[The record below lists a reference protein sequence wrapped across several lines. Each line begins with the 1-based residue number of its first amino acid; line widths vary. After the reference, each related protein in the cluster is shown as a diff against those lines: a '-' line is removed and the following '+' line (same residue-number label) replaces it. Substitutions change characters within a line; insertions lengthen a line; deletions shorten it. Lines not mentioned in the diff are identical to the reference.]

1 MIPDNP
7 PRALRPSRLR
17 LTGLLAL
24 LVLTLAGYAW
34 YSGQRLLAQQG
45 ITRLDWQGLTLSAS
59 GPRLA
64 RLELEQRGPA
74 GTLRVQ
80 AEQLTFAWRATTAPR
95 LHLRRLDLDWQA
107 ADGPRASPSAP
118 TDPNAV
124 LDALTWLPRSLRIE
138 QLSAQLPCA
147 AGRCRLEGSL
157 ALRHGGAQLL
167 PIDLE
172 LDLQHQAQQA
182 QLRAQLSGSRAAAR
196 LDLRVLFEGQARLT
210 LLASLDSS
218 ASETL
223 WTGQIAIPSLPNTPW
238 PSAWLGE
245 WLVPPGQPLPAA
257 PEGLQLTGD
266 WRLRL
271 PPGPLQSALLDQAE
285 GHLNLNAHLPT
296 PWPLP
301 TLGQV
306 KGDLALK
313 LTTQQSQV
321 RGELR
326 LSQAQATFLQLSGLE
341 AELHLSGQLDG
352 RGMDLTLGPDSGFSL
367 TQARWPALR
376 LDQVRGNLS
385 GLRLQGRYAGTGE
398 DGPRLRGPIE
408 LSLKNL
414 GHARLKPQA
423 WRWQGQLEADPE
435 RIRLQGALSGDS
447 GLALDLTLLR
457 TDNGALTLTARLRE
471 IFLRT
476 GNPLAKTLADW
487 PALLSLSSGRLR
499 ADADLHLAAATAS
512 PRLELNLDLQGL
524 AGIYDRTLLDG
535 LEAHLQLLLEGNQ
548 LQLKVPALSLKQA
561 NPGIALGPLRLQ
573 GDYSATLD
581 RPFKGRLA
589 LRQADSGLLGG
600 LLRLEPAT
608 WDLAQEGLL
617 LPLHLQG
624 LELEQLFRAYPT
636 EGLAGQGT
644 LDGQLPLRISPTGL
658 SIQQG
663 QLAARAPGGTLQ
675 FHSERI
681 RALGRAN
688 PSMQLVTQALEDFHY
703 QRLSSTVDYDE
714 QGKLLLGLR
723 LEGRNPALENGRPI
737 HFSIALEEH
746 IPTLLASLQLT
757 GKLNDLIKQRVQERM
772 RQRPATP

>member
-7 PRALRPSRLR
+7 QRALRPSRLR
-17 LTGLLAL
+17 LGGLFVLLA
-24 LVLTLAGYAW
+24 LTLAGYAW

-45 ITRLDWQGLTLSAS
+45 ITRLEWQGLALSSS

-64 RLELEQRGPA
+64 RIELEHRGPA

-80 AEQLTFAWRATTAPR
+80 VEQLTFAWRATTDPR
-95 LHLRRLDLDWQA
+95 LHLRRLDLDWQT
-107 ADGPRASPSAP
+107 ADAPKVSPSTP
-118 TDPNAV
+118 IDPKAL

-172 LDLQHQAQQA
+172 LDLQRQAQQA
-182 QLRAQLSGSRAAAR
+182 QLRVQLSGSRAAAR
-196 LDLRVLFEGQARLT
+196 LDLRLLLEGQARLT

-223 WTGQIAIPSLPNTPW
+223 WTGQIAVPSLPNAPW

-245 WLVPPGQPLPAA
+245 WLVPPDQPLPVA

-271 PPGPLQSALLDQAE
+271 PLGPLQPALLGQAE
-285 GHLNLNAHLPT
+285 GHLNLSAHLPT

-306 KGDLALK
+306 QGDLALQ
-313 LTTQQSQV
+313 LRAQQGQV
-321 RGELR
+321 QADLH
-326 LSQAQATFLQLSGLE
+326 LSQAQATLLQLSGLE

-352 RGMDLTLGPDSGFSL
+352 NGMALTLGPDSGFSL
-367 TQARWPALR
+367 EQARSPELR
-376 LDQVRGNLS
+376 LEQLHGNLS
-385 GLRLQGRYAGTGE
+385 GLRLQGRFAETGE
-398 DGPRLRGPIE
+398 DGLRLWGPTE
-408 LSLKNL
+408 LRLKNL

-423 WRWQGQLEADPE
+423 WRWQGQLEADPQ
-435 RIRLQGALSGDS
+435 RIRLQGALTGDS
-447 GLALDLTLLR
+447 GLALDLALLR
-457 TDNGALTLTARLRE
+457 TDNGALTLNARLQE

-476 GNPLAKTLADW
+476 GNPLVKTLADW
-487 PALLSLSSGRLR
+487 PELLSLSSGRLR
-499 ADADLHLAAATAS
+499 ADAELRLAPATAN
-512 PRLELNLDLQGL
+512 PHLTLNLDLQGL

-535 LEAHLQLLLEGNQ
+535 LEARLQLLLRGDQ

-561 NPGIALGPLRLQ
+561 NPGIALGPLHLQ
-573 GDYSATLD
+573 GDYVAALA
-581 RPFKGRLA
+581 RPLQGRLA
-589 LRQADSGLLGG
+589 LRQADSGFLGG

-608 WDLAQEGLL
+608 WDLAQKGLL
-617 LPLHLQG
+617 LPLQLQG

-644 LDGQLPLRISPTGL
+644 LDGLLPLRISATGL

-703 QRLSSTVDYDE
+703 QRLSSAVDYDE
-714 QGKLLLGLR
+714 QGKLHLGLR

-737 HFSIALEEH
+737 HFSIALEED

-757 GKLNDLIKQRVQERM
+757 DKISDLIRQRVQERL
-772 RQRPATP
+772 RQRPTAP

>member
-1 MIPDNP
+1 M
-7 PRALRPSRLR
+7 RPSRLR
-17 LTGLLAL
+17 LGGLLAL

-45 ITRLDWQGLTLSAS
+45 ITRLDWQGLALSAS

-64 RLELEQRGPA
+64 RLELEQRSPA
-74 GTLRVQ
+74 GALRVQ

-95 LHLRRLDLDWQA
+95 LHLQRLELDWQA
-107 ADGPRASPSAP
+107 ADAPKTSPSAP
-118 TDPNAV
+118 TDPNAW

-147 AGRCRLEGSL
+147 AGRCRLEGAL
-157 ALRHGGAQLL
+157 GLRHGGAQLL

-172 LDLQHQAQQA
+172 LDLQRQAQQA
-182 QLRAQLSGSRAAAR
+182 QLRVQLSGSRAAAR
-196 LDLRVLFEGQARLT
+196 LDLRVLLEGQARLT

-223 WTGQIAIPSLPNTPW
+223 WTGQIAVPSLPDAPW

-271 PPGPLQSALLDQAE
+271 PPGPLQPALLDQAE
-285 GHLNLNAHLPT
+285 GHLNLSAHLPT

-301 TLGQV
+301 SLGQV
-306 KGDLALK
+306 QGDLALQ
-313 LTTQQSQV
+313 LRTQQGQV
-321 RGELR
+321 QGDLR

-341 AELHLSGQLDG
+341 AELHLSGQLDDSG
-352 RGMDLTLGPDSGFSL
+352 IALTLGPDSGFSL
-367 TQARWPALR
+367 GHARSPELR
-376 LDQVRGNLS
+376 LDQLHGNLS
-385 GLRLQGRYAGTGE
+385 GLRLQGRFAETGE
-398 DGPRLRGPIE
+398 NDLRLQGPVE
-408 LSLKNL
+408 LSVKNL

-423 WRWQGQLEADPE
+423 WRWQGQLEADPK
-435 RIRLQGALSGDS
+435 RIRLQGALTGDS
-447 GLALDLTLLR
+447 GLALDLALLR
-457 TDNGALTLTARLRE
+457 TDNGALSLTARMQE
-471 IFLRT
+471 IFLRI
-476 GNPLAKTLADW
+476 GNPLTKTLADW
-487 PALLSLSSGRLR
+487 PALLSLNSGRLR
-499 ADADLHLAAATAS
+499 ADADLQLAPATAS
-512 PRLELNLDLQGL
+512 PRLGLNLDLQGL
-524 AGIYDRTLLDG
+524 TGIYDRTLLDG
-535 LEAHLQLLLEGNQ
+535 LEARLQVLLKGGQ
-548 LQLKVPALSLKQA
+548 LQLKVPALSLKQV
-561 NPGIALGPLRLQ
+561 NPGIALGPLHLQ
-573 GDYSATLD
+573 GDYAAGLD
-581 RPFKGRLA
+581 RPLQGRLA
-589 LRQADSGLLGG
+589 LRQADSGFLGG
-600 LLRLEPAT
+600 MLRLEPAN

-617 LPLHLQG
+617 LPLQLQG

-644 LDGQLPLRISPTGL
+644 LDGRLPLRISATGL

-663 QLAARAPGGTLQ
+663 QLAARAPGGILQ

-681 RALGRAN
+681 RALGRSN

-714 QGKLLLGLR
+714 QGKLHLGLR

-757 GKLNDLIKQRVQERM
+757 DKVSDLIKQRVQERL